1 LLNDASRGV
10 ASAIVLAATLVSISI
25 LTTCPACRARESEV
39 RGSLWST
46 DLLNTDL
53 GATVLDARLDAE
65 VEFGHFTLGGAYRG
79 YHLSDKR
86 YNPRGIEGPQPVMKH
101 RYAEM
106 RFEKLGNAGSVFARA
121 GHFFATWDRGLTLR
135 SFEDIDLEK
144 DTALDGILGECAIGN
159 LKVTGLSG
167 KMTERINDIQY
178 NEHSVSGGRIAVSR
192 EGLFSF
198 AASGLVRQTERHDR
212 QRDLPANLRQFDDTV
227 LGSEAELWLSALH
240 LAGDYTYREGDYYL
254 GHGLYLSGTLSSR
267 WLTVLSEYKDYRR
280 FANPLV
286 NPPTCVREHVWILMN
301 RATHQ
306 VDLTDERGYLV
317 EGTLTAFDKMPIIGS
332 ASEARKHNGD
342 LAHWEMFGQVD
353 RAISGSVNASL
364 GGSWSR
370 EYAAGGL
377 TEYKT
382 GMVETEITPES
393 GRGIEL
399 GFGVQK
405 EQAHP
410 EEPYGNYLVSGTFY
424 PHEAVTLSAVA
435 EATTQKGLKR
445 DRWAFGEV
453 RVNMGEGLDASVG
466 FGTER
471 GGKKCSGGVCYTEP
485 EFAGVRLTFSK
496 SF

>member
-1 LLNDASRGV
+1 MNDASRGV
-10 ASAIVLAATLVSISI
+10 ASAIILAATLVSISI

-86 YNPRGIEGPQPVMKH
+86 YNPRGIEVPQPVMKH

-144 DTALDGILGECAIGN
+144 DTALDGILGEYAIGN
-159 LKVTGLSG
+159 FKLSGLSG
-167 KMTERINDIQY
+167 KM
-178 NEHSVSGGRIAVSR
+178 NEHRVSGGRIAVSR
-192 EGLFSF
+192 EGLFSC
-198 AASGLVRQTERHDR
+198 AASGLARQTD
-212 QRDLPANLRQFDDTV
+212 QFDDTV

-240 LAGDYTYREGDYYL
+240 LVGDYTYREGDYYPEQDQRKTP

-267 WLTVLSEYKDYRR
+267 WLTVLSEYKDYKR

-286 NPPTCVREHVWILMN
+286 NPPTCVREHVWTLMN

-370 EYAAGGL
+370 EYSPGGL

-382 GMVETEITPES
+382 GMVETEITPAS

-405 EQAHP
+405 EQEHP
-410 EEPYGNYLVSGTFY
+410 EEPYANYLMSGTFY
-424 PHEAVTLSAVA
+424 AYEAVTLSAVA

-445 DRWAFGEV
+445 DLWAFGEV
-453 RVNMGEGLDASVG
+453 SVNIGEGFDASMG

-471 GGKKCSGGVCYTEP
+471 RGKKCSGGVCYTEP
-485 EFAGVRLTFSK
+485 EFTGIRLRLSK